1 MDPLVLS
8 GTGNILVDKILD
20 KYVTNVKKPGML

>member
-1 MDPLVLS
+1 LD

-20 KYVTNVKKPGML
+20 KYITNVKKPGIL